1 MFFKLDNNQLLYKSN
16 NHSFCSFHKMVSN
29 MFSSALF
36 LVEYPIGSM
45 GLVFLRTFTIG
56 SMHGIFSHIYNLTS
70 TNWTIPKNHGIS
82 KLVVWRSQAP
92 AIHIQTLQIR
102 RVQWFLGMGFTIQ
115 INQTQRDSRI
125 FGTFFPRVVGWWGLD
140 KHPVFWWLQ
149 DLLLGSQAAEE
160 DGV

>member
-1 MFFKLDNNQLLYKSN
+1 MLLTCSSWFVDYYVFSNHQQSIHYIVSSGKGVFFKLDNNQLLYKSN

-70 TNWTIPKNHGIS
+70 TN
-82 KLVVWRSQAP
+82 
-92 AIHIQTLQIR
+92 
-102 RVQWFLGMGFTIQ
+102 
-115 INQTQRDSRI
+115 
-125 FGTFFPRVVGWWGLD
+125 
-140 KHPVFWWLQ
+140 
-149 DLLLGSQAAEE
+149 
-160 DGV
+160 